1 VSGRLLWFVA
11 GAGSAVWVGVK
22 GRRAAHRLTPEG
34 VADQLGAAR
43 LGLRALNSEFAA
55 GAAAHEQLPA
65 ERLGLAVDP
74 PQLRLAKLAG
84 APRASEATG
93 ARPRLVAAADP
104 SSHS

>member
-1 VSGRLLWFVA
+1 MSGRLLWFVA
-11 GAGSAVWVGVK
+11 GAGSAVWAGVK

-43 LGLRALNSEFAA
+43 LGLRVLSAEFAA
-55 GAAAHEQLPA
+55 GAAAHEQVLA

-74 PQLRLAKLAG
+74 PQLQLAG
-84 APRASEATG
+84 TTRASEATG